1 MGILKDAKTQE
12 TPGSAT
18 KRRSLQPDFSSL
30 GPLKPGGTVGFLNFR
45 DNQQEKR
52 KNKKNKKT
60 DDDMDSDDDDDDSI
74 LGKADDE
81 EAKGDD
87 RNLSPDDIRFGGELA
102 EGVRKIKVSDKQA
115 TCFLSPRGYVLTGCQ
130 LKRQHSAASLSSDS
144 KADSTSTPASGEA
157 AQSSSNASA
166 ATPGASAAATEA
178 DSSKQAMGAL
188 NGASAGSPLKKQR
201 ASVSGADENAIR
213 KRIGSSLSKNIS
225 EALESSSTGDTTGFG
240 TISSAFGDTLKPQ
253 EPAQPAQPAQSAQPA
268 PQPAPPQPND
278 EEEL

>member
-1 MGILKDAKTQE
+1 MVL
-12 TPGSAT
+12 
-18 KRRSLQPDFSSL
+18 
-30 GPLKPGGTVGFLNFR
+30 
-45 DNQQEKR
+45 
-52 KNKKNKKT
+52 
-60 DDDMDSDDDDDDSI
+60 
-74 LGKADDE
+74 
-81 EAKGDD
+81 
-87 RNLSPDDIRFGGELA
+87 IR
-102 EGVRKIKVSDKQA
+102 
-115 TCFLSPRGYVLTGCQ
+115 CQ

-144 KADSTSTPASGEA
+144 KADSTNTPASGEA

-166 ATPGASAAATEA
+166 VTPNASAAATEA

-188 NGASAGSPLKKQR
+188 NGTSAGSPLKKQR
-201 ASVSGADENAIR
+201 ASVSGADENAMR

-253 EPAQPAQPAQSAQPA
+253 EPAQPAQPAQPA